1 MKKYIVS
8 FCILLWVKTLHAQ
21 NVSNLK
27 VPIKYD
33 YNNSILSL
41 SILNPFQTPIRV
53 MVTSGDSIVDSRFNN
68 RVILLAAKQDTMITV
83 REIEHKPSL
92 IFKVFFGDPSRVV
105 SLKPMALPFP
115 KNRSYKVLQGNLGK
129 FSHNSISS
137 KYAIDFNLSIK
148 DTVCAAASGYVI
160 GIVKHNNIG
169 GNNIKYYDYAN
180 YITLYHPDANLF
192 SQYVHLLQNGA
203 FVELGEYVKK
213 GQAIGLAGATGF
225 TSVPHLHFNVYKANI
240 TGWESTPTT
249 FDDGYTSIEIRRG
262 EVLSTK
268 E

>member
-83 REIEHKPSL
+83 REIE
-92 IFKVFFGDPSRVV
+92 
-105 SLKPMALPFP
+105 
-115 KNRSYKVLQGNLGK
+115 Q
-129 FSHNSISS
+129 
-137 KYAIDFNLSIK
+137 
-148 DTVCAAASGYVI
+148 
-160 GIVKHNNIG
+160 
-169 GNNIKYYDYAN
+169 
-180 YITLYHPDANLF
+180 
-192 SQYVHLLQNGA
+192 
-203 FVELGEYVKK
+203 
-213 GQAIGLAGATGF
+213 
-225 TSVPHLHFNVYKANI
+225 
-240 TGWESTPTT
+240 
-249 FDDGYTSIEIRRG
+249 
-262 EVLSTK
+262 TK